1 MKDNSILD
9 TLIEIALKE
18 DLGDAGD
25 ITSNFFIDNNS
36 LSNGTIIAK
45 ENCVIAGSEIAE
57 SVFKRLDPNIEVKV
71 ELTSGSIASTGDVI
85 ISLSGKS
92 CSILSAERIAL
103 NFLQRLSG
111 IATITKKYVEAVK
124 ETNAKILDT
133 RKTTP
138 GWRVLEK
145 MAVKSGGGLNH
156 RMGLFDMAMLK
167 DNHLTNESDPRSLQ
181 QKINAFKKQFPEMRL
196 EVEADTLE
204 QVNEFI
210 KMEGVDVILLD
221 NMALNEISEAVSLR
235 REAIKF
241 EASGGINLD
250 TVIQYAETGVD
261 FISVGALTHS
271 AVSVDLSLELE
282 TLYSKR

>member
-25 ITSNFFIDNNS
+25 ITSNFFIDNDS
-36 LSNGTIIAK
+36 LSSGSIIAK
-45 ENCVIAGSEIAE
+45 ENCVIAGPQIAQR
-57 SVFKRLDPNIEVKV
+57 VFYRLDPNIEVIIK
-71 ELTSGSIASTGDVI
+71 LPSGSIANPGDVI
-85 ISLSGKS
+85 MSLSGKS

-124 ETNAKILDT
+124 GTNAKILDT

-138 GWRVLEK
+138 GWRALEK

-167 DNHLTNESDPRSLQ
+167 DNHLANESDPRSLQ
-181 QKINAFKKQFPEMRL
+181 QKINALKKQYPEIRL
-196 EVEADTLE
+196 ELEADTLE

-221 NMALNEISEAVSLR
+221 NMALTEISEAVSLR
-235 REAIKF
+235 KGEIKF

-250 TVIQYAETGVD
+250 TVVQYAEAGVD

-282 TLYSKR
+282 T

>member
-57 SVFKRLDPNIEVKV
+57 RVFKRLDPNIEVKV

-181 QKINAFKKQFPEMRL
+181 QKINAFKKQYPAIRL

-221 NMALNEISEAVSLR
+221 NMALTEISEAVSLR
-235 REAIKF
+235 RGEIKF

-261 FISVGALTHS
+261 LISVGALTHS

-282 TLYSKR
+282 T

>member
-25 ITSNFFIDNNS
+25 ITSNFFIDNDS
-36 LSNGTIIAK
+36 LSSGSIIAK
-45 ENCVIAGSEIAE
+45 ENCVIAGPQIAQR
-57 SVFKRLDPNIEVKV
+57 VFYRLDPNIEVIIK
-71 ELTSGSIASTGDVI
+71 LPSGSIANPGDVI

-124 ETNAKILDT
+124 GTNAKILDT

-138 GWRVLEK
+138 GWRALEK

-181 QKINAFKKQFPEMRL
+181 QKINVFKKQHPEIRL
-196 EVEADTLE
+196 ELEADTLE

-221 NMALNEISEAVSLR
+221 NMALTEISEAVSLR
-235 REAIKF
+235 RGEIKF

-250 TVIQYAETGVD
+250 TVVQYAEAGVD

-282 TLYSKR
+282 T

>member
-36 LSNGTIIAK
+36 LSSGTIIAK

-57 SVFKRLDPNIEVKV
+57 RVFKRLDPNIEVKV
-71 ELTSGSIASTGDVI
+71 ELPSGSIASTGDVI

-92 CSILSAERIAL
+92 CSILSTERIAL

-111 IATITKKYVEAVK
+111 IATITKKYVDAVK
-124 ETNAKILDT
+124 GTNAKILDT

-181 QKINAFKKQFPEMRL
+181 QKINAFKKQYPSIRL
-196 EVEADTLE
+196 ELEADTLE
-204 QVNEFI
+204 QVNEFV
-210 KMEGVDVILLD
+210 KMEGVDFILLD
-221 NMALNEISEAVSLR
+221 NMAITEISEAVSLR
-235 REAIKF
+235 RGKIKF

-261 FISVGALTHS
+261 LISVGALTHS
-271 AVSVDLSLELE
+271 AISVDLSLELE
-282 TLYSKR
+282 T

>member
-36 LSNGTIIAK
+36 LSSGTIIAK
-45 ENCVIAGSEIAE
+45 ENCVIAGSEITE
-57 SVFKRLDPNIEVKV
+57 RVFKRLDPNIEVKV
-71 ELTSGSIASTGDVI
+71 ELPSGSIASTGDVI

-92 CSILSAERIAL
+92 CSILSTERIAL

-111 IATITKKYVEAVK
+111 IATITKKYVDAVK
-124 ETNAKILDT
+124 GTNAKILDT

-181 QKINAFKKQFPEMRL
+181 QKINAFKKQYPSIRL
-196 EVEADTLE
+196 ELEADTLE
-204 QVNEFI
+204 QVNEFV

-221 NMALNEISEAVSLR
+221 NMAITEISEAVSLR
-235 REAIKF
+235 RGKIKF

-282 TLYSKR
+282 T

>member
-25 ITSNFFIDNNS
+25 ITSNFFIDKNS

-57 SVFKRLDPNIEVKV
+57 RVFKRLDPNIEVKV

-124 ETNAKILDT
+124 GTNAKILDT

-145 MAVKSGGGLNH
+145 MAVKSGCGLNH

-221 NMALNEISEAVSLR
+221 NMALTEISEAVSLR

-282 TLYSKR
+282 T

>member
-57 SVFKRLDPNIEVKV
+57 RVFKRLDPNIEVKV

-221 NMALNEISEAVSLR
+221 NMALTEISEAVSLR
-235 REAIKF
+235 RGEIKF

-282 TLYSKR
+282 T

>member
-57 SVFKRLDPNIEVKV
+57 RVFKRLDPNIEVKV

-181 QKINAFKKQFPEMRL
+181 QKINAFKKQYPSIRL
-196 EVEADTLE
+196 ELEADTLE

-221 NMALNEISEAVSLR
+221 NMALTEISEAVSLR
-235 REAIKF
+235 RGEIKF

-261 FISVGALTHS
+261 LISVGALTHS

-282 TLYSKR
+282 T

>member
-25 ITSNFFIDNNS
+25 ITSNFFIDNDS
-36 LSNGTIIAK
+36 LSTGSIIAK
-45 ENCVIAGSEIAE
+45 ENCVIAGPEIAQR
-57 SVFKRLDPNIEVKV
+57 VFYRLDPNIEVIIK
-71 ELTSGSIASTGDVI
+71 LPSGSIANPGDVI
-85 ISLSGKS
+85 MSLSGKS

-124 ETNAKILDT
+124 GTNAKILDT

-138 GWRVLEK
+138 GWRELEK

-167 DNHLTNESDPRSLQ
+167 DNHLANESDPRSLQ
-181 QKINAFKKQFPEMRL
+181 QKINAFKKKYPEIRL
-196 EVEADTLE
+196 ELEADTLE

-221 NMALNEISEAVSLR
+221 NMALTEISEAVSLKR
-235 REAIKF
+235 GEIKF

-250 TVIQYAETGVD
+250 TVVQYAEAGVD

-282 TLYSKR
+282 T

>member
-18 DLGDAGD
+18 DLGDVGD
-25 ITSNFFIDNNS
+25 ITSNFFIDNDS
-36 LSNGTIIAK
+36 LSSGSIIAK
-45 ENCVIAGSEIAE
+45 ENCVIAGPEIAQR
-57 SVFKRLDPNIEVKV
+57 VFHRLDPNIAVIV
-71 ELTSGSIASTGDVI
+71 NLPSGSIANPGDVI
-85 ISLSGKS
+85 MSLSGKS

-124 ETNAKILDT
+124 GTNAMILDT

-138 GWRVLEK
+138 GWRELEK

-167 DNHLTNESDPRSLQ
+167 DNHLANESDPRSLQ
-181 QKINAFKKQFPEMRL
+181 QKINAFKIQYPEISL
-196 EVEADTLE
+196 ELEADTLE

-221 NMALNEISEAVSLR
+221 NMALTEISEAVSLR
-235 REAIKF
+235 RGEIKF

-250 TVIQYAETGVD
+250 TVVQYAEAGVD

-282 TLYSKR
+282 T

>member
-25 ITSNFFIDNNS
+25 ITSNFFIDNDS
-36 LSNGTIIAK
+36 LSSGTIIAK
-45 ENCVIAGSEIAE
+45 ENCVIAGPEIAQR
-57 SVFKRLDPNIEVKV
+57 VFYRLDPNIEVIIK
-71 ELTSGSIASTGDVI
+71 LPSGSIANPGDVI
-85 ISLSGKS
+85 MSLSGKS

-124 ETNAKILDT
+124 GTNAKILDT

-138 GWRVLEK
+138 GWRELEK

-181 QKINAFKKQFPEMRL
+181 QKINAFKKQYPEILL
-196 EVEADTLE
+196 ELEADTLE

-221 NMALNEISEAVSLR
+221 NMALTEISQAVYLR
-235 REAIKF
+235 RGEIKF
-241 EASGGINLD
+241 EASGGIKLD
-250 TVIQYAETGVD
+250 TVVQYAEAGVD

-282 TLYSKR
+282 T

>member
-36 LSNGTIIAK
+36 LSSGTIIAK

-57 SVFKRLDPNIEVKV
+57 RVFKRLDPNIEVKV
-71 ELTSGSIASTGDVI
+71 ELPSGSIASTGDVI

-92 CSILSAERIAL
+92 CSILSTERIAL

-124 ETNAKILDT
+124 GTNAKILDT

-181 QKINAFKKQFPEMRL
+181 QKINAFKKQYPSIRL
-196 EVEADTLE
+196 ELEADTLE
-204 QVNEFI
+204 QVNEFV

-221 NMALNEISEAVSLR
+221 NMALTEISEAVSLR
-235 REAIKF
+235 RGEIKF

-282 TLYSKR
+282 T

>member
-282 TLYSKR
+282 T

>member
-18 DLGDAGD
+18 DLGNAGD

-36 LSNGTIIAK
+36 LSSGTIIAK

-57 SVFKRLDPNIEVKV
+57 RVFKRLDPNIEVKV
-71 ELTSGSIASTGDVI
+71 ELPSGSIASTGDVI

-92 CSILSAERIAL
+92 CSILSTERIAL

-124 ETNAKILDT
+124 GTNAKILDT

-221 NMALNEISEAVSLR
+221 NMALTEISEAVSLR

-282 TLYSKR
+282 T

>member
-57 SVFKRLDPNIEVKV
+57 RVFKRLDPNIEVKV
-71 ELTSGSIASTGDVI
+71 ELPSGSIASTGDVI

-124 ETNAKILDT
+124 GTNAKILDT

-181 QKINAFKKQFPEMRL
+181 QKINAFKKQYPSIRL
-196 EVEADTLE
+196 ELEADTLE
-204 QVNEFI
+204 QVNEFV

-221 NMALNEISEAVSLR
+221 NMALTEISEAVSLR
-235 REAIKF
+235 RGEIKF

-261 FISVGALTHS
+261 LISVGALTHS

-282 TLYSKR
+282 T

>member
-36 LSNGTIIAK
+36 LSSGTIIAK

-57 SVFKRLDPNIEVKV
+57 RVFKRLDPNIEVKV
-71 ELTSGSIASTGDVI
+71 ELPSGSIASTGDVI

-92 CSILSAERIAL
+92 CSILSTERIAL

-124 ETNAKILDT
+124 GTNAKILDT

-181 QKINAFKKQFPEMRL
+181 QKINAFKKQYPSIRL
-196 EVEADTLE
+196 ELEADTLE
-204 QVNEFI
+204 QVNEFV
-210 KMEGVDVILLD
+210 KMEGVDFILLD
-221 NMALNEISEAVSLR
+221 NMAITEISEAVSLR
-235 REAIKF
+235 RGKIKF

-261 FISVGALTHS
+261 LISVGALTHS

-282 TLYSKR
+282 T

>member
-25 ITSNFFIDNNS
+25 ITSNFFIDNDS
-36 LSNGTIIAK
+36 LSSGSIIAK
-45 ENCVIAGSEIAE
+45 ENCVIAGPEIAQR
-57 SVFKRLDPNIEVKV
+57 VFYRLDPNIEVIVK
-71 ELTSGSIASTGDVI
+71 LPSGSIANPGDVI
-85 ISLSGKS
+85 MSLSGKS
-92 CSILSAERIAL
+92 YSILSAERIAL

-124 ETNAKILDT
+124 GTNAKILDT

-138 GWRVLEK
+138 GWRALEK

-167 DNHLTNESDPRSLQ
+167 DNHLANEFDPRSLQ
-181 QKINAFKKQFPEMRL
+181 QKINAFKKQYPEIRL
-196 EVEADTLE
+196 ELEADTLE

-221 NMALNEISEAVSLR
+221 NMALTEISEAVSLR
-235 REAIKF
+235 RGEIKF

-250 TVIQYAETGVD
+250 TVVQYAEAGVD

-282 TLYSKR
+282 T

>member
-57 SVFKRLDPNIEVKV
+57 RVFKRLDPNIEVKV

-181 QKINAFKKQFPEMRL
+181 QKINAFKKQYPAIRL

-221 NMALNEISEAVSLR
+221 NMTLTEISEAVSLR
-235 REAIKF
+235 RGEIKF

-261 FISVGALTHS
+261 LISVGALTHS

-282 TLYSKR
+282 T

>member
-57 SVFKRLDPNIEVKV
+57 RVFKRLDPNIEVKV

-181 QKINAFKKQFPEMRL
+181 QKINAFKKQYPAIRL

-221 NMALNEISEAVSLR
+221 NMALTEISEAVSLR

-282 TLYSKR
+282 T

>member
-36 LSNGTIIAK
+36 LSSGTIIAK

-57 SVFKRLDPNIEVKV
+57 RVFKRLDPNIEVKV
-71 ELTSGSIASTGDVI
+71 ELPSGSIASTGDVI

-92 CSILSAERIAL
+92 CSILSTERIAL

-124 ETNAKILDT
+124 GTNAKILDT

-181 QKINAFKKQFPEMRL
+181 QKINAFKKQYPSIRL
-196 EVEADTLE
+196 ELEADTLE
-204 QVNEFI
+204 QVNEFVI
-210 KMEGVDVILLD
+210 MEGVDVILLD
-221 NMALNEISEAVSLR
+221 NMALTEISEAVSLR
-235 REAIKF
+235 RGEIKF

-261 FISVGALTHS
+261 LISVGALTHS

-282 TLYSKR
+282 T

>member
-25 ITSNFFIDNNS
+25 ITSNFFIDNDS
-36 LSNGTIIAK
+36 LSSGSIIAK
-45 ENCVIAGSEIAE
+45 ENCVIAGPEIAQK
-57 SVFKRLDPNIEVKV
+57 VFYRLDPNIEVIIK
-71 ELTSGSIASTGDVI
+71 LPSGSIANPGDVI
-85 ISLSGKS
+85 MSLSGKS

-124 ETNAKILDT
+124 GTNAKILDT

-138 GWRVLEK
+138 GWRALEK

-167 DNHLTNESDPRSLQ
+167 DNHLANESDPRSLQ
-181 QKINAFKKQFPEMRL
+181 QKINALKKQYPEIRL
-196 EVEADTLE
+196 ELEADTLE

-221 NMALNEISEAVSLR
+221 NMALTEISEAVSLR
-235 REAIKF
+235 RGEIKF

-250 TVIQYAETGVD
+250 TVVQYAEAGVD

-282 TLYSKR
+282 T

>member
-57 SVFKRLDPNIEVKV
+57 RVFKRLDPNIEVKV

-181 QKINAFKKQFPEMRL
+181 QKINAFKKQYPAIRL

-221 NMALNEISEAVSLR
+221 NMALTEISEAVSLR

-261 FISVGALTHS
+261 LISVGALTHS

-282 TLYSKR
+282 T

>member
-124 ETNAKILDT
+124 GTNAKILDT

-181 QKINAFKKQFPEMRL
+181 QKINTFKKQFPEMRL

-221 NMALNEISEAVSLR
+221 NMALTEISEAVSLR
-235 REAIKF
+235 RGEIKF

-282 TLYSKR
+282 T

>member
-36 LSNGTIIAK
+36 LSSGTIIAK

-57 SVFKRLDPNIEVKV
+57 RVFKRLDPNIEVKV
-71 ELTSGSIASTGDVI
+71 ELPSGSIASTGDVI

-124 ETNAKILDT
+124 GTNAKILDT

-181 QKINAFKKQFPEMRL
+181 QKINAFKKQYPSIRL
-196 EVEADTLE
+196 ELEADTLE
-204 QVNEFI
+204 QVNEFV

-221 NMALNEISEAVSLR
+221 NMALTEISEAVSLR
-235 REAIKF
+235 RGEIKF

-261 FISVGALTHS
+261 LISVGALTHS

-282 TLYSKR
+282 T

>member
-25 ITSNFFIDNNS
+25 ITSNFFIDNDS
-36 LSNGTIIAK
+36 LSSGSIVAK
-45 ENCVIAGSEIAE
+45 ENCVIAGPEIAQK
-57 SVFKRLDPNIEVKV
+57 VFYRLDPNIEVIIK
-71 ELTSGSIASTGDVI
+71 LPSGSIANPGDVI
-85 ISLSGKS
+85 MSLSGKS

-124 ETNAKILDT
+124 GTNAMILDT

-138 GWRVLEK
+138 GWRALEK

-167 DNHLTNESDPRSLQ
+167 DNHLANESDPRSLQ
-181 QKINAFKKQFPEMRL
+181 QKINAFKKQYPEIRL
-196 EVEADTLE
+196 ELEADTLE

-221 NMALNEISEAVSLR
+221 NMALTEISEAVSLKR
-235 REAIKF
+235 GEIKF

-250 TVIQYAETGVD
+250 TVVQYAEAGVD

-282 TLYSKR
+282 T

>member
-57 SVFKRLDPNIEVKV
+57 RVFKRLDPNIEVKV

-221 NMALNEISEAVSLR
+221 NMTLTEISEAVSLR
-235 REAIKF
+235 RGEIKF

-261 FISVGALTHS
+261 LISVGALTHS

-282 TLYSKR
+282 T

>member
-57 SVFKRLDPNIEVKV
+57 RVFKRLDPNIEVKV

-124 ETNAKILDT
+124 GTNAKILDT

-196 EVEADTLE
+196 EVEADTFE

-221 NMALNEISEAVSLR
+221 NMTLTEISEAVSLR

-282 TLYSKR
+282 T

>member
-36 LSNGTIIAK
+36 LSSGTIIAK
-45 ENCVIAGSEIAE
+45 ENCVIAGSEITE
-57 SVFKRLDPNIEVKV
+57 RVFKRLDPNIEVKV
-71 ELTSGSIASTGDVI
+71 ELPSGSIASTGDVI

-92 CSILSAERIAL
+92 CSILSTERIAL

-124 ETNAKILDT
+124 GTNAKILDT

-181 QKINAFKKQFPEMRL
+181 QKINAFKKQYPSIRL
-196 EVEADTLE
+196 ELEADTLE
-204 QVNEFI
+204 QVNEFV

-221 NMALNEISEAVSLR
+221 NMAITEISEAVSLR
-235 REAIKF
+235 RGKIKF

-261 FISVGALTHS
+261 LISVGALTHS
-271 AVSVDLSLELE
+271 AISVDLSLELE
-282 TLYSKR
+282 T

>member
-25 ITSNFFIDNNS
+25 ITSNFFIDNDS
-36 LSNGTIIAK
+36 LSSGSIIAK
-45 ENCVIAGSEIAE
+45 ENCVIAGPQIAQR
-57 SVFKRLDPNIEVKV
+57 VFYRLDPNIEVIIK
-71 ELTSGSIASTGDVI
+71 LPSGSIANPGDVI
-85 ISLSGKS
+85 MSLSGKS
-92 CSILSAERIAL
+92 YSILSAERIAL

-124 ETNAKILDT
+124 GTNAKILDT

-138 GWRVLEK
+138 GWRALEK

-181 QKINAFKKQFPEMRL
+181 QKINVFKKQHPEIRL
-196 EVEADTLE
+196 ELEADTLE

-221 NMALNEISEAVSLR
+221 NMALTEISEAVSLR
-235 REAIKF
+235 RGEIKF

-250 TVIQYAETGVD
+250 TVVQYAEAGVD

-282 TLYSKR
+282 K

>member
-18 DLGDAGD
+18 DLGDVGD
-25 ITSNFFIDNNS
+25 ITSNFFIDNDS
-36 LSNGTIIAK
+36 LSSGSIIAK
-45 ENCVIAGSEIAE
+45 ENCVIAGPEIAQR
-57 SVFKRLDPNIEVKV
+57 VFHRLDPNIAVIV
-71 ELTSGSIASTGDVI
+71 NLPSGSIANPGDVI
-85 ISLSGKS
+85 MSLSGKS

-124 ETNAKILDT
+124 GTNAKILDT

-138 GWRVLEK
+138 GWRALEK

-167 DNHLTNESDPRSLQ
+167 DNHLTNESDPRPLQ
-181 QKINAFKKQFPEMRL
+181 QKINAFKKQYPEIRL
-196 EVEADTLE
+196 ELEADTLE

-210 KMEGVDVILLD
+210 RMEGIDVILLD
-221 NMALNEISEAVSLR
+221 NMTLNEISEAVSLKR
-235 REAIKF
+235 GEIKF

-250 TVIQYAETGVD
+250 TVVQYAEAGVD

-282 TLYSKR
+282 T

>member
-36 LSNGTIIAK
+36 LSSGTIIAK

-57 SVFKRLDPNIEVKV
+57 RVFKRLDPNIEVKV
-71 ELTSGSIASTGDVI
+71 ELPSGSIASTGDVI

-92 CSILSAERIAL
+92 CSILSTERIAL

-124 ETNAKILDT
+124 GTNAKILDT

-204 QVNEFI
+204 QVNEFV

-221 NMALNEISEAVSLR
+221 NMALTEISEAVSLR

-282 TLYSKR
+282 T

>member
-1 MKDNSILD
+1 MVFAPVPNATYTIQLNYILKP
-9 TLIEIALKE
+9 TGLSSTTPTTYLSEKFPNGLLYACLVEAYGFLK
-18 DLGDAGD
+18 GP
-25 ITSNFFIDNNS
+25 
-36 LSNGTIIAK
+36 
-45 ENCVIAGSEIAE
+45 
-57 SVFKRLDPNIEVKV
+57 LDM
-71 ELTSGSIASTGDVI
+71 
-85 ISLSGKS
+85 
-92 CSILSAERIAL
+92 
-103 NFLQRLSG
+103 LQHYD
-111 IATITKKYVEAVK
+111 KKYVEAVK
-124 ETNAKILDT
+124 GTNAKILDT
-133 RKTTP
+133 RKPTP

-181 QKINAFKKQFPEMRL
+181 QKINAFKKQYPEIRL
-196 EVEADTLE
+196 ELEADTLE

-221 NMALNEISEAVSLR
+221 NMALTEISEAVSLKR
-235 REAIKF
+235 GEIKF

-250 TVIQYAETGVD
+250 TVVQYAEAGVD

-282 TLYSKR
+282 T

>member
-1 MKDNSILD
+1 MNDNSILD

-25 ITSNFFIDNNS
+25 ITSNFFIDNDS
-36 LSNGTIIAK
+36 LSSGSIIAK
-45 ENCVIAGSEIAE
+45 ENCVIAGPEIAQK
-57 SVFKRLDPNIEVKV
+57 VFYRLDPNIEVIIK
-71 ELTSGSIASTGDVI
+71 LPSGSIANPGDVI
-85 ISLSGKS
+85 MSLSGKS

-124 ETNAKILDT
+124 GTNAKILDT

-138 GWRVLEK
+138 GWRALEK

-181 QKINAFKKQFPEMRL
+181 QKINAFKKKYPEIRL
-196 EVEADTLE
+196 ELEADTLE

-221 NMALNEISEAVSLR
+221 NMALTEISEAVSLKR
-235 REAIKF
+235 GEIKF

-250 TVIQYAETGVD
+250 TVVQYAEAGVD

-282 TLYSKR
+282 T

>member
-57 SVFKRLDPNIEVKV
+57 RVFKRLDPNIEVKV

-124 ETNAKILDT
+124 GTNAKILDT

-221 NMALNEISEAVSLR
+221 NMALTEISEVVSLR
-235 REAIKF
+235 RGAIKF

-282 TLYSKR
+282 T

>member
-36 LSNGTIIAK
+36 LSSGTIIAK

-57 SVFKRLDPNIEVKV
+57 RVFKRLDPNIAVKV
-71 ELTSGSIASTGDVI
+71 ELPSGSIASTGDVI

-92 CSILSAERIAL
+92 CSILSTERIAL

-124 ETNAKILDT
+124 GTNAKILDT

-221 NMALNEISEAVSLR
+221 NMALTEISEAVSLR
-235 REAIKF
+235 RGEIKF

-282 TLYSKR
+282 T

>member
-36 LSNGTIIAK
+36 LSSGTIIAK
-45 ENCVIAGSEIAE
+45 ENCVIAGSEITE
-57 SVFKRLDPNIEVKV
+57 RVFKRLDPNIEVKV
-71 ELTSGSIASTGDVI
+71 ELPSGSIASTGDVI

-92 CSILSAERIAL
+92 CSILSTERIAL

-124 ETNAKILDT
+124 GTNAKILDT

-181 QKINAFKKQFPEMRL
+181 QKINAFKKQYPSIRL
-196 EVEADTLE
+196 ELEADTLE
-204 QVNEFI
+204 QVNEFV
-210 KMEGVDVILLD
+210 KMEGVDFILLD
-221 NMALNEISEAVSLR
+221 NMAITEISEAVSLR
-235 REAIKF
+235 RGKIKF

-261 FISVGALTHS
+261 LISVGALTHS

-282 TLYSKR
+282 T